1 MKTTQFPLSALR
13 LIAILAVASGS
24 YGATLNYSGNF
35 PNNPNALFEVQ
46 FTTSVASNLTIAT
59 SSISNNGFQGVL
71 WLFNSSGTTQLTKND
86 PPVDVEAMINTP
98 EPAGTYLLILSAFD
112 QHYCLANSVC
122 NGVVYGNTGWSYNGD
137 FGNDTLAYAFSI
149 STDQGSLTKNSATFD
164 LSPTQAFP
172 AAVPE
177 PASAALLLI
186 GGASLLLRRAWVRLL

>member
-1 MKTTQFPLSALR
+1 MTL
-13 LIAILAVASGS
+13 VSGS
-24 YGATLNYSGNF
+24 FGATLNYSGNF
-35 PNNPNALFEVQ
+35 PNNPNALYEVQ
-46 FTTSVASNLTIAT
+46 FTTSAAANLTIAT
-59 SSISNNGFQGVL
+59 TSISNNGFQGVL

-122 NGVVYGNTGWSYNGD
+122 NNVLYGNTGWSYNGD

-149 STDQGSLTKNSATFD
+149 TADAGNLSQNSQSFD
-164 LSPTQAFP
+164 PTPTQAFP

-177 PASAALLLI
+177 PGSAALFMI
-186 GGASLLLRRAWVRLL
+186 GGALLVLRRPWARLVALRGGKRLA